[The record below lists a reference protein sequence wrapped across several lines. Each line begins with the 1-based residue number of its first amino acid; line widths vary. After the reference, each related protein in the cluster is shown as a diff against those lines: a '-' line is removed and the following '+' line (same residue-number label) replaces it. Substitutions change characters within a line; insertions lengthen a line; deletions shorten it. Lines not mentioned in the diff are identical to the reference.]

1 MSLRK
6 SIITA
11 TLVLMTS
18 AAVPSA
24 ASAEW
29 LFTPFLGSTF
39 GGSANIGGDG
49 EDFDDEFERKLN
61 YGASLAWTGGGAVGF
76 EIDFGYSPNF
86 FQVSADD
93 DDFDFAGDSNVTT
106 LMANLTVGSG
116 VGTVRPY
123 AVGGLGLIKTRI
135 QDAPQLFDD
144 IDTNDFGFN
153 LGGGV
158 MGFFSENIGI
168 RGDIRYFRSFQ
179 DDEEGDDDLDI
190 GLSSF
195 KFWRGTVGITF
206 KF

>member
-6 SIITA
+6 LIITA
-11 TLVLMTS
+11 ALVIMS
-18 AAVPSA
+18 SVAAPA
-24 ASAEW
+24 TASADW
-29 LFTPFLGSTF
+29 LFTPFLGATF
-39 GGSANIGGDG
+39 GGSANIGVDG

-86 FQVSADD
+86 FQVSTDD

-106 LMANLTVGSG
+106 LMANLTVGSP

-123 AVGGLGLIKTRI
+123 AVGGLGLIKSRI
-135 QDAPQLFDD
+135 DDAPQFFDD
-144 IDTNDFGFN
+144 LDTTDFGFN

-179 DDEEGDDDLDI
+179 DDEEDDDDLDL

>member
-206 KF
+206 RF